1 MMRRI
6 AGLASSATFTGCLV
20 LTCSSCSV
28 LRGTEAAVP
37 SRPEVAAAT
46 QHTRLAQLAYGRDAK
61 FAVCIE
67 PACPKV
73 TPKTLAS
80 ANAPMPVVLREPVA
94 SAAPVA
100 AIAEP
105 AAPSPARRPS
115 VMQPADLAT
124 RNIIVNFPFASA
136 ELTDET
142 KAAIKGSLDHA
153 RQAERI
159 VISGRTDVV
168 GDLKA
173 NAALA
178 LSRALAVRNY
188 FRDVA
193 PDLAATIVID
203 AKGRCCFI
211 ASNADEHGRS
221 RNRRVEIVFTSHGGA

>member
-1 MMRRI
+1 MKRRI
-6 AGLASSATFTGCLV
+6 AGLATSTAFTGCIV

-28 LRGTEAAVP
+28 FQGTEAAPP
-37 SRPEVAAAT
+37 SRPEAAQST
-46 QHTRLAQLAYGRDAK
+46 QHLRLAQLAYGREAK
-61 FAVCIE
+61 FAVCVE

-80 ANAPMPVVLREPVA
+80 TNASVQVVLREPVPQP
-94 SAAPVA
+94 APVA
-100 AIAEP
+100 TIAEP
-105 AAPSPARRPS
+105 PEPARVRELPS
-115 VMQPADLAT
+115 RAAEAAT
-124 RNIIVNFPFASA
+124 RNIVVNFPFASA
-136 ELTDET
+136 ELTAET
-142 KAAIKGSLDHA
+142 KTAIKASLDIA

-173 NAALA
+173 NEALA

-193 PDLAATIVID
+193 PDLPATIAID

-211 ASNADEHGRS
+211 ASNADERGRS
-221 RNRRVEIVFTSHGGA
+221 KNRRVEIVFLAHGGA

>member
-6 AGLASSATFTGCLV
+6 AGLATSATFTGCIV

-28 LRGTEAAVP
+28 LHGTEAAAP
-37 SRPEVAAAT
+37 SRPEAAAST

-61 FAVCIE
+61 FAVCVE

-80 ANAPMPVVLREPVA
+80 TSAAIPAVLRDHVAQPAPM
-94 SAAPVA
+94 A
-100 AIAEP
+100 AIAEVP
-105 AAPSPARRPS
+105 APSPVR
-115 VMQPADLAT
+115 QLPAKPPEPAT
-124 RNIIVNFPFASA
+124 RNIVVNFPFASA
-136 ELTDET
+136 VLTAET
-142 KAAIKGSLDHA
+142 KAAIKGSLELA

-168 GDLKA
+168 GDLKD
-173 NAALA
+173 NEALA

-188 FRDVA
+188 FRDLA
-193 PDLAATIVID
+193 PDLPATIAID

-211 ASNADEHGRS
+211 ASNADERGRS
-221 RNRRVEIVFTSHGGA
+221 KNRRVEIVFTSHGGA

>member
-6 AGLASSATFTGCLV
+6 AGLATSATFTGCIV

-28 LRGTEAAVP
+28 FHGTEAAAP
-37 SRPEVAAAT
+37 SRPEAAAST

-61 FAVCIE
+61 FAVCVE

-80 ANAPMPVVLREPVA
+80 ANAPIPVVLREPVA
-94 SAAPVA
+94 QPAPTA
-100 AIAEP
+100 AIAELP
-105 AAPSPARRPS
+105 APSP
-115 VMQPADLAT
+115 VHQLPAKLSEPAT
-124 RNIIVNFPFASA
+124 RNIVVNFPFASA
-136 ELTDET
+136 ELTAET
-142 KAAIKGSLDHA
+142 KAAIQASLELA
-153 RQAERI
+153 RQADRI

-173 NAALA
+173 NEALA

-193 PDLAATIVID
+193 PDLPATIAID

-211 ASNADEHGRS
+211 ASNADERGRS
-221 RNRRVEIVFTSHGGA
+221 KNRRVEIVFTSHGGA

>member
-1 MMRRI
+1 MMRRF
-6 AGLASSATFTGCLV
+6 AGLASSATFTGCLI

-28 LRGTEAAVP
+28 LRSTEAAAP
-37 SRPEVAAAT
+37 SRPEAVAT
-46 QHTRLAQLAYGRDAK
+46 PQHTRLAQLAYGRDAK

-80 ANAPMPVVLREPVA
+80 ANAPMPVPVVLREPVA
-94 SAAPVA
+94 PVA
-100 AIAEP
+100 EL
-105 AAPSPARRPS
+105 AAPSPTRQAPS
-115 VMQPADLAT
+115 MPPSESAT
-124 RNIIVNFPFASA
+124 RNIVVNFPFASA
-136 ELTDET
+136 ELTGET
-142 KAAIKGSLDHA
+142 KAAIKGSLEHA
-153 RQAERI
+153 RRAERI

-173 NAALA
+173 NEALA

-193 PDLAATIVID
+193 PDLPATIVID

-211 ASNADEHGRS
+211 ASNADEQGRS
-221 RNRRVEIVFTSHGGA
+221 KNRRVEIVFTSHGGA